1 MTALSDL
8 YQCVHRTGKQAGTA
22 KRFRTGLPTV
32 ICTFSHQYMY
42 LSTRRETAIGEPDTM
57 PPCNEGKQLL
67 PANSIDPRRSS
78 RCKICEG
85 RQAVHSHLV
94 IAPTTD
100 GPSLLIFL
108 CKYAFYS
115 SARFHVVQVSNKRG
129 CIGAKTP
136 CSSLTCKASYAVRV
150 VCLDYYLEAT
160 QTRRCVKISFSLQC
174 KSRRY
179 FNREQDVIARSE
191 MG

>member
-100 GPSLLIFL
+100 DPSLLIFL

-136 CSSLTCKASYAVRV
+136 CSSFITCKALYAMHFLSLNY
-150 VCLDYYLEAT
+150 CYLEAART
-160 QTRRCVKISFSLQC
+160 TRCAKLSSSLQC
-174 KSRRY
+174 KSRRSL
-179 FNREQDVIARSE
+179 NR
-191 MG
+191 